1 MASKPVLDNLSE
13 DNGIFKFTL
22 SNVNVSVANSLRRC
36 IISEIPTYGFT
47 TFPYEQNQ
55 VKIKKNT
62 TRFNNE
68 ILKQRISCIPI
79 HNIHKLTN
87 HEEAHKDLLFELKKK
102 NTSSSIEY
110 VTTEDFKIKNTKTN
124 KYLTKEDVNKIFPPD
139 PITKDHILVVRLRPR
154 ISDEVPGEEIDL
166 EGTISL
172 NKARENNMFNT
183 SCTCYYN
190 FTPDRVKQNQAW
202 AAYEKEYSGKADE
215 EVKKNWYLHNGLRH
229 TVQDSFDFTIET
241 VGVYKNKEL
250 FKNACSVMIDKI
262 RKCSSKL
269 EEGEFNVEAS
279 KSTISNCYDVI
290 LKNED
295 YTLGKVIEYLLY
307 ANYFRDEQI
316 MTYIGF
322 RKNHPHDD
330 YSVLRVAFKKP
341 ISNDGVVKDYI
352 KKVNV
357 QLVEL
362 YEQIADLI
370 V

>member
-13 DNGIFKFTL
+13 DNGNLKFTL

-47 TFPYEQNQ
+47 TFPYEENQ

-79 HNIHKLTN
+79 HNIHKLPN
-87 HEEAHKDLLFELKKK
+87 HEDAHKDLLFELKKK
-102 NTSSSIEY
+102 NTSSIIEY
-110 VTTEDFKIKNTKTN
+110 ITSEHFKIKNIKTN

-139 PITKDHILVVRLRPR
+139 PITKDHILVLRLRPR
-154 ISDEVPGEEIDL
+154 ISDEVPGEEVDL
-166 EGTISL
+166 EGTISF
-172 NKARENNMFNT
+172 NKAKENNMFNT
-183 SCTCYYN
+183 SSTCFYN
-190 FTPDRVKQNQAW
+190 FTPNRVKQNQAW
-202 AAYEKEYSGKADE
+202 DNYEKEYPDKVDE
-215 EVKKNWYLHNGLRH
+215 LVKKNWYLLEGLRH
-229 TVQDSFDFTIET
+229 TIHNSFDFTIET
-241 VGVYKNKEL
+241 LGVYKNKEL

-262 RKCSSKL
+262 RNCSSKL
-269 EEGEFNVEAS
+269 EEGEFNIEPS
-279 KSTISNCYDVI
+279 KTTISNCYDVI

-307 ANYFRDEQI
+307 TNYFKGEEI
-316 MTYIGF
+316 MSYIGF

-330 YSVLRVAFKKP
+330 YSVIRIAFKKP
-341 ISNDGVVKDYI
+341 VSNDGIVKDYI
-352 KKVNV
+352 KNVNI

-362 YEQIADLI
+362 YEHISDLI
-370 V
+370 I

>member
-1 MASKPVLDNLSE
+1 MVPKAVIDNISE
-13 DNGIFKFTL
+13 DDDILKFTL
-22 SNVNVSVANSLRRC
+22 SNINVSIANSIRRC

-47 TFPYEQNQ
+47 TFPYDQNQ

-79 HNIHKLTN
+79 HNIHTLTN
-87 HEEAHKDLLFELKKK
+87 HQESHKVLLFELKKK
-102 NTSSSIEY
+102 NTTTIIEH
-110 VTTEDFKIKNTKTN
+110 VTTQDFKIKNTKTN

-139 PITKDHILVVRLRPR
+139 PITNEYILIARIRPK

-166 EGTISL
+166 EGTISF
-172 NKARENNMFNT
+172 NKAKENNMFNT
-183 SCTCYYN
+183 SCTCFYN

-202 AAYEKEYSGKADE
+202 AIYEKEYSGKPDE
-215 EVKKNWYLHNGLRH
+215 DVKKNWYLNQGLRH
-229 TVQDSFDFTIET
+229 TVQNSFDFTIET
-241 VGVYKNKEL
+241 IGVYKNKEL
-250 FKNACSVMIDKI
+250 FKNACSVMIDKL

-269 EEGEFNVEAS
+269 EEGEFNIEPS
-279 KSTISNCYDVI
+279 KNTISNCYDVI

-295 YTLGKVIEYLLY
+295 YTLGKAIEYLMY
-307 ANYFRDEQI
+307 TNYFRDEEI
-316 MTYIGF
+316 MSYIGF

-341 ISNDGVVKDYI
+341 ISNVDVVKDYI
-352 KKVNV
+352 KKVNL
-357 QLVEL
+357 QLIEL
-362 YEQIADLI
+362 YQQIEDFM